1 MFFFQSST
9 DCSAQDVKNAQSDP
23 DAVIVDCRTHS
34 EASAGSVK
42 GAHVKDWLGGELH
55 QVISSWDKSKSYYLY
70 CRSGNRSKQA
80 TQFMRKHG
88 FENVYNAGG
97 YSNLRDL

>member
-1 MFFFQSST
+1 M
-9 DCSAQDVKNAQSDP
+9 
-23 DAVIVDCRTHS
+23 
-34 EASAGSVK
+34 
-42 GAHVKDWLGGELH
+42 
-55 QVISSWDKSKSYYLY
+55 WDKSKKYYLY

-97 YSNLRDL
+97 YSKLRDL